1 MLPSSKQHYY
11 DRYWQEQ
18 DRVRVSRRSEWRA
31 ERLYGLIGMR
41 YHSLLDIGA
50 GQGELITYFRAAGYR
65 VAGWDISPEAV
76 TQLRESG
83 YSAEVVDLETDHFDG
98 YYDVVACCE
107 VLQQIEDPVA
117 IMRKVSTVLQPNGRI
132 FYSVPNEYHI
142 LRRLGFGSPAESHIQ
157 LFSARKA
164 VELAEISGYA
174 VERKL
179 YQPLVPPRWG
189 RLWSRVG
196 QLLAD
201 LLPPLFS
208 LSIMILA
215 KRPNEE

>member
-18 DRVRVSRRSEWRA
+18 DRTRVSRRSEWRA
-31 ERLYGLIGMR
+31 EQLFSLIGMR
-41 YHSLLDIGA
+41 YRSLLDIGA
-50 GQGELITYFRAAGYR
+50 GQGELISYFRAAGYR

-76 TQLRESG
+76 TQLRNAG
-83 YSAEVVDLETDHFDG
+83 YSADVVDLESDQFEG
-98 YYDVVACCE
+98 YYDAIACCE
-107 VLQQIEDPVA
+107 VLQQIEDPAAVL
-117 IMRKVSTVLQPNGRI
+117 RKVSSILLPGGRL
-132 FYSVPNEYHI
+132 FFSVPNEFHI
-142 LRRLGFGSPAESHIQ
+142 VRRLGFGTPAESHIQ
-157 LFSARKA
+157 LFSPRKSI
-164 VELAEISGYA
+164 ELAEVSGYV

-189 RLWSRVG
+189 KFWTRIG
-196 QLLAD
+196 QAFAN
-201 LLPPLFS
+201 LLPSLFS

>member
-18 DRVRVSRRSEWRA
+18 DRARVSRRSEWRA
-31 ERLYGLIGMR
+31 EQLFSLVGMR
-41 YHSLLDIGA
+41 YRSLLDIGA

-76 TQLRESG
+76 SQLRNAG
-83 YSAEVVDLETDHFDG
+83 YSAEVVDLEADQFEGH
-98 YYDVVACCE
+98 YDVIACCE
-107 VLQQIEDPVA
+107 VLQQIEDPASVL
-117 IMRKVSTVLQPNGRI
+117 RKASAVLLTGGRV
-132 FYSVPNEYHI
+132 FYSVPNEFHI
-142 LRRLGFGSPAESHIQ
+142 VRRLGFGTPAESHIQ
-157 LFSARKA
+157 LFSPRKA
-164 VELAEISGYA
+164 AELAEVSGYV

-189 RLWSRVG
+189 KFWSRVG
-196 QLLAD
+196 QALAD
-201 LLPPLFS
+201 MFPSLFS

>member
-31 ERLYGLIGMR
+31 QQLFSLIGMR

-65 VAGWDISPEAV
+65 VAGWDISPDAV
-76 TQLRESG
+76 KQLREAG
-83 YSAEVVDLETDHFDG
+83 YSADVVDLETDHFDG

-117 IMRKVSTVLQPNGRI
+117 VLRKVSDVLQPNGRLY
-132 FYSVPNEYHI
+132 YSVPNEYHI
-142 LRRLGFGSPAESHIQ
+142 VRRIGFGKPSESHVQ
-157 LFSARKA
+157 LFSPRKA
-164 VELAEISGYA
+164 VELAEVSGYK

-189 RLWSRVG
+189 KFWSRIG

-201 LLPPLFS
+201 TVPSMFS

>member
-18 DRVRVSRRSEWRA
+18 DRARVSRRSEWRA
-31 ERLYGLIGMR
+31 EQLFSLVGMR
-41 YHSLLDIGA
+41 YRSLLDIGA

-76 TQLRESG
+76 SQLRNAG
-83 YSAEVVDLETDHFDG
+83 YSGEVVDLEADQFEGH
-98 YYDVVACCE
+98 YDVIACCE
-107 VLQQIEDPVA
+107 VLQQIEDPASVL
-117 IMRKVSTVLQPNGRI
+117 RKASAVLLTGGRV
-132 FYSVPNEYHI
+132 FYSVPNEFHI
-142 LRRLGFGSPAESHIQ
+142 VRRLGFGTPAESHIQ
-157 LFSARKA
+157 LFSPRKA
-164 VELAEISGYA
+164 AELAEVSGYV

-189 RLWSRVG
+189 KFWSRVG
-196 QLLAD
+196 QALAD
-201 LLPPLFS
+201 MFPSLFS

>member
-18 DRVRVSRRSEWRA
+18 DRARVSRRSEWRA
-31 ERLYGLIGMR
+31 EQLFSLVGMR
-41 YHSLLDIGA
+41 YRSLLDIGA

-76 TQLRESG
+76 SQLRNAG
-83 YSAEVVDLETDHFDG
+83 YSAEVVDLEADQFEGH
-98 YYDVVACCE
+98 YDVIACCE
-107 VLQQIEDPVA
+107 VLQQIEDPASVL
-117 IMRKVSTVLQPNGRI
+117 RKASAVLLTGGRV
-132 FYSVPNEYHI
+132 FYSVPNEFHI
-142 LRRLGFGSPAESHIQ
+142 VRRLGFGTPAESHIQ
-157 LFSARKA
+157 LFSPRKA
-164 VELAEISGYA
+164 SELAEVSGYV

-189 RLWSRVG
+189 KFWSRVG
-196 QLLAD
+196 QALAD
-201 LLPPLFS
+201 MFPSLFS